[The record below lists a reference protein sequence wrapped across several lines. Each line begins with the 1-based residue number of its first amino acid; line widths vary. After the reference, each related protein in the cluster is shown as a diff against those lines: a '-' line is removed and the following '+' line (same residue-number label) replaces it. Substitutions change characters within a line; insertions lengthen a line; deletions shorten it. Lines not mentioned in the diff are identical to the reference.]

1 MRRFAATETKG
12 VSSLGRVLVVEDDD
26 DIRKVYALWLEE
38 SGFEVIEARN
48 GAEGVL
54 RAVDQQPEAV
64 LMDVAMPHM
73 DGVEATRRLR
83 SDPATA
89 QMPILILSAYATQPD
104 RERALAA
111 GADEFLVKP
120 CDLELVASRL
130 RHYVVEGR

>member
-1 MRRFAATETKG
+1 MRWFAATETKG

-89 QMPILILSAYATQPD
+89 QMPILILSAYATPPD

-120 CDLELVASRL
+120 CDLELVVSRL
-130 RHYVVEGR
+130 RHYVLEGR